1 MYKEFF
7 LEHQLLLL
15 VSQIRRKEAA
25 RAEATITRDPL
36 KEKKLEMLGRLPEF
50 CRILR
55 VYPLSSNGHNSRL

>member
-7 LEHQLLLL
+7 LEHQLLL

-55 VYPLSSNGHNSRL
+55 VYLLSSNGHNAHL